1 VGCSGAH
8 GGAAL
13 GHLIT
18 SRSLVSVTA
27 DDLSAPFCLS
37 QSPLLRPYLSAIDR
51 SIDPIRASAP
61 PKWHVCRENLDRR
74 QCGASFDKKTRS
86 EGPLMAQSGR
96 FASEPKAVALDCA
109 LRFES
114 PPNSRA
120 VMVCLCRAS
129 CFYRLLS
136 SYRCCRSS
144 RRLRRLI
151 KVRRHAGTATA
162 SCRAIISH
170 RITAFQLTPRK
181 IRFCGRRVATGAPG
195 ISIQPQV
202 TSDTTA
208 TGTIS
213 ASLGSTVVTTM
224 AAASALV
231 GRGRRS
237 GRSGIVAE
245 QALVFWPRSGG
256 VPWVQPWGTAAAK
269 ALLAMPKN
277 ASTDRQYSGINV
289 RFFGV
294 L

>member
-18 SRSLVSVTA
+18 SRSLVFVTA
-27 DDLSAPFCLS
+27 DDLSAPFCVS
-37 QSPLLRPYLSAIDR
+37 QSPLLRPYLSAID
-51 SIDPIRASAP
+51 PIRAAAP

-120 VMVCLCRAS
+120 VMVFLCRAS

-144 RRLRRLI
+144 HRLRRLI

-181 IRFCGRRVATGAPG
+181 LRFRAWLAATGVLG
-195 ISIQPQV
+195 ISIQSQV
-202 TSDTTA
+202 ITGTMA

-213 ASLGSTVVTTM
+213 AGPAFTAAGTM
-224 AAASALV
+224 AAASARA

-237 GRSGIVAE
+237 GRSGI
-245 QALVFWPRSGG
+245 
-256 VPWVQPWGTAAAK
+256 AA
-269 ALLAMPKN
+269 
-277 ASTDRQYSGINV
+277 D
-289 RFFGV
+289 
-294 L
+294 